1 MTSFGRILHWTEK
14 LLWLAA
20 AAMFGV
26 FSYAWLDAAMY
37 QSYADWSFVR
47 TLSGQPVSP
56 QQFARSLIGQ
66 SDPLPP
72 PPRFDAPR
80 LEPEETSFSL
90 ARLEIP
96 RLGYSVMVGEGTDRQ
111 ALAIG
116 VGHISGTALPGP
128 TGNVGLAG
136 HRDTFFRRLGE
147 LKIGDSLRLRTLVRD
162 YEYTVTG
169 IKIVLPSANE
179 VLADTGSPS
188 LTLVTCYP
196 LWGIGAAPERYVVQA
211 TLVPR

>member
-1 MTSFGRILHWTEK
+1 MTSFGRLLHWTEN

-20 AAMFGV
+20 AVMFGV
-26 FSYAWLDAAMY
+26 CSYAWLDAAMY
-37 QSYADWSFVR
+37 QSYANWSFVR
-47 TLSGQPVSP
+47 TLNGQPVSP
-56 QQFARSLIGQ
+56 QQFARSLIGP
-66 SDPLPP
+66 SDPLP
-72 PPRFDAPR
+72 PPRFDAPP
-80 LEPEETSFSL
+80 LEPEETSLNL

-116 VGHISGTALPGP
+116 VGHIPGTALPGP

-147 LKIGDSLRLRTLVRD
+147 LKVGDSLRLRTLIRD

-169 IKIVLPSANE
+169 IRIVLPSATE
-179 VLADTGSPS
+179 VLAATESPS

-196 LWGIGAAPERYVVQA
+196 LWGLGAAPERYIVQA
-211 TLVPR
+211 ALVPR